1 MSANRLL
8 LKFALRSRFLVLLTI
23 VLSFSGALFNGVGTA
38 LIVPLLLGFLGQD
51 VTANKAPPILENVL
65 SVFDV
70 FPEQTRLLAMLGAV
84 FCAILL
90 KNLANY
96 TSALVGS
103 YFSKTLVNGMRLDGL
118 RLLLDFDLDYYS
130 KNKLGNIVNLLGQE
144 IGRTAGA
151 INIAIKMF
159 TTVSTILVFLG
170 ILIRLS
176 WQLTLITTGLLAIVA
191 ALNNYFIRRAKSFG
205 RILTRKSREYTNKLL
220 EILSGIRL
228 IKTVGYE
235 SVEYKN
241 IETLI
246 RDREQAEL
254 KSQANYAI
262 MSPLNEVLGIMTVI
276 IIVAAGRYLF
286 SSEAVLTIG
295 TYLFIL
301 TRLLPFIG
309 NLNGARSKFANA
321 APSAEVTAAFLRRKD
336 KPIMAN
342 GKEFFSNLKEGIGFE
357 KLDFAYPGNKELAL
371 KEIDLWIPKGKSIAL
386 VGSSGAGK
394 STMADLLPRFYDP
407 TSGRITLD
415 GKDLRT
421 FDISSLRR
429 AMGIVS
435 QDTFLFNNTVRYNI
449 AYGMDKTTEE
459 EILKA
464 AKRANAYE
472 FISSLPEGFDTE
484 IGDRGVMLSGGQ
496 RQRLAIARALLRN
509 PDILILDEATSA
521 LDTVSE
527 RLVQEAIDELCRER
541 TTLVIAHRLST
552 IQKAHKIAVMEK
564 GRVIEQ
570 GSHAELLTKKDGQY
584 ARLYSMQ
591 FSDRPQS
598 SPTND
603 AFIRASLAASQEI
616 RTSLSYEIRTRLNAM
631 LGSLRLL
638 VDTLVDTPEERKELV
653 KESYD
658 SALQILQ
665 TIQSFEGKAP
675 RLSSESLSDLPT
687 HDAFIRASLAASHE
701 ICTTLSYEI
710 RTRLNVM
717 LGSLQ
722 LLADDL
728 VDTPEENQELTQ
740 EAYDCALQILK
751 TIQSFEEKAP
761 EPMS

>member
-8 LKFALRSRFLVLLTI
+8 LKFALRSRFLVILTI
-23 VLSFSGALFNGVGTA
+23 ILSFSGALFNGVGTA

-51 VTANKAPPILENVL
+51 VVVKQAPPILEKVL
-65 SVFDV
+65 SIFDV
-70 FPEQTRLLAMLGAV
+70 FPEQTRLFAMLGAV
-84 FCAILL
+84 FGAILL
-90 KNLANY
+90 KNLSNY

-118 RLLLDFDLDYYS
+118 QLLLNFDLDYYS
-130 KNKLGNIVNLLGQE
+130 KNKLGNIVNLLNQE

-151 INIAIKMF
+151 INVAIGMF
-159 TTVSTILVFLG
+159 TSISTILVFLA

-176 WQLTLITTGLLAIVA
+176 WQLTLITTGLLAVVA
-191 ALNNYFIRRAKSFG
+191 AINSYFVRRAKSFG
-205 RILTRKSREYTNKLL
+205 KVLTQKSREYTNKLL

-228 IKTVGYE
+228 IKTVSYE
-235 SVEYKN
+235 NLEYQN
-241 IETLI
+241 IQTLI
-246 RDREQAEL
+246 KDREQAEL
-254 KSQANYAI
+254 QSQANYAI
-262 MSPLNEVLGIMTVI
+262 MSPLNEVLGILTVI
-276 IIVAAGRYLF
+276 IIVVAGRYLF
-286 SSEAVLTIG
+286 SAEAILTIG

-301 TRLLPFIG
+301 TRLLPFIS

-321 APSAEVTAAFLRRKD
+321 APSAEVTAEFLRRDD
-336 KPIMAN
+336 KPIMVN
-342 GKEFFSNLKEGIGFE
+342 GKETYSILKDGIRFENLS
-357 KLDFAYPGNKELAL
+357 FAYPGNDELAL
-371 KEIDLWIPKGKSIAL
+371 KNIDLWIPKGKSVAL

-407 TSGRITLD
+407 ISGRITLD
-415 GKDLRT
+415 GKDLRA
-421 FDISSLRR
+421 FDISSLRK

-435 QDTFLFNNTVRYNI
+435 QDTFLFNNTIRYNI
-449 AYGMDKTTEE
+449 AYGMGEVTEE

-472 FISSLPEGFDTE
+472 FISSLPKGFETE

-496 RQRLAIARALLRN
+496 RQRLAIARALLRD

-564 GRVIEQ
+564 GCVIEQ
-570 GSHAELLTKKDGQY
+570 GTHEELLAKKDGQY

-591 FSDRPQS
+591 FSDRPAAL
-598 SPTND
+598 PTNE

-616 RTSLSYEIRTRLNAM
+616 RTRLSYDIRTRLNAM

-638 VDTLVDTPEERKELV
+638 
-653 KESYD
+653 S
-658 SALQILQ
+658 
-665 TIQSFEGKAP
+665 
-675 RLSSESLSDLPT
+675 
-687 HDAFIRASLAASHE
+687 
-701 ICTTLSYEI
+701 
-710 RTRLNVM
+710 
-717 LGSLQ
+717 
-722 LLADDL
+722 DDL
-728 VDTPEENQELTQ
+728 VDTPEEQKELM
-740 EAYDCALQILK
+740 EESYESALQILK

-761 EPMS
+761 TLPIN